1 MADGRWRMEEEK
13 GRPETG
19 GLKAEGSETADGEA
33 AAATNPL
40 RFDRQGDLSRPPRRT
55 SVSVDR

>member
-1 MADGRWRMEEEK
+1 MANGKWRMVEEK

-33 AAATNPL
+33 AAATK
-40 RFDRQGDLSRPPRRT
+40 QPRANWKR
-55 SVSVDR
+55 